1 MATKKNCTLAKVAK
15 LEGES
20 LKYQAKES
28 LGNKKASPVMR
39 KEAKAVI
46 SKAKVKAKNK

>member
-1 MATKKNCTLAKVAK
+1 MATAKKCTLAKVAK

-28 LGNKKASPVMR
+28 VKNPKANKELR
-39 KEAKAVI
+39 KEAKIVLAKD
-46 SKAKVKAKNK
+46 KAKKK

>member
-1 MATKKNCTLAKVAK
+1 MKSKKNCTLAKVAK

-28 LGNKKASPVMR
+28 AKNPKASPVMR
-39 KEAKAVI
+39 KEAKIVLAKD
-46 SKAKVKAKNK
+46 KAKKK

>member
-1 MATKKNCTLAKVAK
+1 MKSKKGCVLAKVAK

-28 LGNKKASPVMR
+28 AKNPKASKEMR
-39 KEAKAVI
+39 KEAKVVLD
-46 SKAKVKAKNK
+46 KKKNI